1 VYICKKND
9 RSHQEE
15 SYPDQMLANCHGNGQ
30 THAPMIPQ
38 NTTGFYESK
47 RLPWDYFGE
56 YEIIRMFFLNRDI

>member
-1 VYICKKND
+1 
-9 RSHQEE
+9 
-15 SYPDQMLANCHGNGQ
+15 MLANCHGNGQ